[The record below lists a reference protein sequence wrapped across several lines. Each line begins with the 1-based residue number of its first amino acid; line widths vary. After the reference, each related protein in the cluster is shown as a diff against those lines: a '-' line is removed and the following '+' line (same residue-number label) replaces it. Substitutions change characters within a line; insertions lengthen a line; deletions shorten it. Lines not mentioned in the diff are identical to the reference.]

1 LGSSSEALTVD
12 EHSPL
17 AHEQVIAALV
27 DPIAEA
33 WSNGLPQETPVL
45 ILCADGQRI
54 IADGHHR
61 IAAARRLS
69 AESGRPVQVQAI
81 VAKQLQI
88 RSAHRVIHRAP
99 AGWLEGLKEQ
109 LGFRR
114 PVGGAG
120 LGVRENGRTE
130 HYDCDGL
137 TAEQQMRLLWD
148 CADFTAK
155 GLDWSIHGDA
165 DAIIFV
171 PAFTC
176 EEVIELAIGKRLLP
190 PRSTNFQPK
199 PVPGSIR
206 SPITYC

>member
-1 LGSSSEALTVD
+1 MGSSCEALIVD
-12 EHSPL
+12 DRSPL
-17 AHEQVIAALV
+17 AHEQVIDALV
-27 DPIAEA
+27 DPIAESWRCGA
-33 WSNGLPQETPVL
+33 PQETPVL
-45 ILCADGQRI
+45 ILRAADRLI

-81 VAKQLQI
+81 IEKQLMLEP
-88 RSAHRVIHRAP
+88 AHRVIHRAP
-99 AGWLEGLKEQ
+99 TGWLGGLKQ
-109 LGFRR
+109 KLASRLA
-114 PVGGAG
+114 VGAAG

-137 TAEQQMRLLWD
+137 TSEQQMRLLWD

-155 GLDWSIHGDA
+155 GLDWSIHGEA
-165 DAIIFV
+165 DVVILV

-176 EEVIELAIGKRLLP
+176 EEVISLAINQRLLP

-199 PVPGSIR
+199 PGPGSIR
-206 SPITYC
+206 SPIIYC